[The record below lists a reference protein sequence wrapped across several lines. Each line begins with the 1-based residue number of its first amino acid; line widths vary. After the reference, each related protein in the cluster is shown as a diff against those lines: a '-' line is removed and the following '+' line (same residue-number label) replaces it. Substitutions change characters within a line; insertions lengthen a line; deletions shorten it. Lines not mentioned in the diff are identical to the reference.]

1 MSVQC
6 SYGVPDE
13 DREGGVRQRERARSG
28 GGTRGREGR
37 KDETPHA
44 QRAAEAFDA
53 QGSLALR
60 MSMPAVREGPSQ
72 GAGSLRRAA
81 TCTRLERA
89 SRTLVARVPAA
100 RASQRERG
108 RRTNVVEQALHH
120 LEVPVVLAALLLGR
134 LLEERPRRL
143 ELDLELVRRRGER
156 RLGRRDLGEVD
167 LEQLVRVRDAVLVSR
182 VGRRRVGDGSC
193 RLAKVKQRT
202 RRAGRVS
209 SRAAREEQ
217 RAESEEAREDAPGI
231 SRLTLTLQSN
241 LLLGLKTFMSATR
254 TFSTACT
261 LALSFWSRV
270 TRTLRRGWPWC
281 AGTS

>member
-1 MSVQC
+1 M
-6 SYGVPDE
+6 
-13 DREGGVRQRERARSG
+13 
-28 GGTRGREGR
+28 
-37 KDETPHA
+37 
-44 QRAAEAFDA
+44 
-53 QGSLALR
+53 
-60 MSMPAVREGPSQ
+60 
-72 GAGSLRRAA
+72 
-81 TCTRLERA
+81 
-89 SRTLVARVPAA
+89 
-100 RASQRERG
+100 ERG

-120 LEVPVVLAALLLGR
+120 LEVPVVLAALLLCR

-202 RRAGRVS
+202 RRAERVS
-209 SRAAREEQ
+209 SRAARREEE
-217 RAESEEAREDAPGI
+217 RVESEEAREDAPGI

-261 LALSFWSRV
+261 LVLSFWSRV

-281 AGTS
+281 AGTSWNVSSSRVWAYRTRAEAYAGWAASSTRELRSMLNALC